1 MSPHWEASKL
11 PAREPLGGRSEEI
24 QSIAEG
30 SWKAR
35 HMGVDKLEGSEMAL
49 CQLSGFQ
56 FLHLLE
62 FTFLFQLLRSLL
74 FVPTEVQMVASG
86 NKILQDICVL
96 PVISSS

>member
-1 MSPHWEASKL
+1 MSPHWEASFRHVNL
-11 PAREPLGGRSEEI
+11 WVNA
-24 QSIAEG
+24 QSIAG

-35 HMGVDKLEGSEMAL
+35 HVGVDKLGGSEMAP

-56 FLHLLE
+56 FLHLPE

-74 FVPTEVQMVASG
+74 FVPTEVHMVASS
-86 NKILQDICVL
+86 NKTLQNICVL

>member
-1 MSPHWEASKL
+1 
-11 PAREPLGGRSEEI
+11 
-24 QSIAEG
+24 
-30 SWKAR
+30 
-35 HMGVDKLEGSEMAL
+35 MGVDKLEGSEMAL

-56 FLHLLE
+56 FLHLPE

-96 PVISSS
+96 PVTSSSRSGAVGGGLGILDWTKRFVLEKCLYHHSR